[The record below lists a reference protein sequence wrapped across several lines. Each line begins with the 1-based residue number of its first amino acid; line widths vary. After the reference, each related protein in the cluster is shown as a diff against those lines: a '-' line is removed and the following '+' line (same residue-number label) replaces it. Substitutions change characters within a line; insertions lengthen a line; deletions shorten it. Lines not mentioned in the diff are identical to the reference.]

1 MISLPYNGNLDY
13 VDIGISTAVRKES
26 CTKMENKTYGY
37 EDKNGNIP
45 EIV

>member
-1 MISLPYNGNLDY
+1 MLYNGNADH
-13 VDIGISTAVRKES
+13 VDIGISTAVPKES